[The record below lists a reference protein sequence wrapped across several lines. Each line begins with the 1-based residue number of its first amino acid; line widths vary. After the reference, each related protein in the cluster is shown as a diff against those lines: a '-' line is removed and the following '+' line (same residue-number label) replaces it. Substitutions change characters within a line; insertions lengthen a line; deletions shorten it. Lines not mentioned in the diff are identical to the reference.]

1 MTLDEMKLL
10 YTEKMG
16 RDARMDLTTSK
27 SFTLRVWDGM
37 DGCWCDVVA
46 SVDLAFA
53 LRAWCERTENGTKAT
68 SFNDIDYYKIFAADT
83 HMLFSGGFT
92 MHDGEGDE
100 R

>member
-16 RDARMDLTTSK
+16 ADARMNLTTSK

-37 DGCWCDVVA
+37 DGCWCDVMTG
-46 SVDLAFA
+46 DLGFA
-53 LRAWCERTENGTKAT
+53 LRAWCERTANGTKAT
-68 SFNDIDYYKIFAADT
+68 SYDDIDYYKIFPTDT
-83 HMLFSGGFT
+83 KMLWSDGFT
-92 MHDGEGDE
+92 MRGEEND